1 MNNENYRK
9 EYLNNLIA
17 INSLSE
23 ILAEQENPEFAIVN
37 KLKERTLQLY
47 QTLVA
52 IEFDGKNTPARTTAR
67 ATYET
72 PPVIAPPVTAIEHNS
87 AFVENATPPNQYSN
101 ADLNEFNTEINQLFT
116 APPTN
121 EIAPVV
127 TSVIEEVTPP
137 EFTVVEPIV
146 DAPTIAEVVAPVAV
160 LTPTP
165 TQLRTPLQNF
175 LGFNDKLLIQRNLF
189 DNNNASLTNFMTEI
203 DNCETSHK
211 AIGLINDY
219 KIKLNWDKESE
230 AFHSLIGCIEQ
241 KFR

>member
-17 INSLSE
+17 INSFSE
-23 ILAEQENPEFAIVN
+23 ILAEQENPEPAIVN

-47 QTLVA
+47 QTLVG
-52 IEFDGKNTPARTTAR
+52 IEFDGKMEVPRALAH

-72 PPVIAPPVTAIEHNS
+72 PPIITPPVTVLEHNIT
-87 AFVENATPPNQYSN
+87 FVENTPTPNQYSN
-101 ADLNEFNTEINQLFT
+101 TDLNEFNNEINELFT
-116 APPTN
+116 APETN
-121 EIAPVV
+121 EIVPVEV
-127 TSVIEEVTPP
+127 IVIEHETTAAPK
-137 EFTVVEPIV
+137 FTITE
-146 DAPTIAEVVAPVAV
+146 PVATQV
-160 LTPTP
+160 FTSAPIPTP

-189 DNNNASLTNFMTEI
+189 DNDSASLTNFMTEI

-211 AIGLINDY
+211 AIGLINEY
-219 KIKLNWDKESE
+219 KIKLSWDKESD
-230 AFHSLIGCIEQ
+230 AFYSLIAGIEQ